1 MQSDQLIKKA
11 GLSLTEARK
20 LILDI
25 FISSP
30 AALSHHDIE
39 NLMPEGFDRV
49 TVYRTL
55 QTFVQKGIVHHV
67 PTTDNTILYALCK
80 EECQTGHHHD
90 NHVHFICT
98 SCQTTNCLEE
108 VTVPLVRLPKGFELK
123 KAAMVIEGICDT
135 CNN

>member
-80 EECQTGHHHD
+80 DECQTGHHHD

>member
-30 AALSHHDIE
+30 TALSHNDIE

-80 EECQTGHHHD
+80 EECQSGHHHD

-108 VTVPLVRLPKGFELK
+108 VTVPLVRLPKGFQLK
-123 KAAMVIEGICDT
+123 KAEMVIEGICDA

>member
-1 MQSDQLIKKA
+1 MQSHQLIKKA

-25 FISSP
+25 FLGSS

-39 NLMPEGFDRV
+39 SRMPEGFDRV

-55 QTFVQKGIVHHV
+55 QTFVQNGIIHHV

-80 EECQTGHHHD
+80 EECESGHHHD
-90 NHVHFICT
+90 NHVHFVCT

-108 VTVPLVRLPKGFELK
+108 VTVPVVNLPKGFRLSQAE
-123 KAAMVIEGICDT
+123 MVVKGICDA

>member
-1 MQSDQLIKKA
+1 MQSHQLIKKA

-25 FISSP
+25 FLEST

-39 NLMPEGFDRV
+39 SRMPEGFDRV

-55 QTFVQKGIVHHV
+55 QTFVQKAIIHHV

-80 EECQTGHHHD
+80 EECESGHHHD
-90 NHVHFICT
+90 NHVHFVCT

-108 VTVPLVRLPKGFELK
+108 VIVPVVNLPKGFRLTQAE
-123 KAAMVIEGICDT
+123 MVVKGICDA

>member
-30 AALSHHDIE
+30 TALSHNDIE
-39 NLMPEGFDRV
+39 NLMPEGIDRV

-80 EECQTGHHHD
+80 EECQSGHHHD
-90 NHVHFICT
+90 NHVHFLCT

-108 VTVPLVRLPKGFELK
+108 VTVPLVRLPNGFQLK
-123 KAAMVIEGICDT
+123 KAAMVIEGICDA

>member
-11 GLSLTEARK
+11 GLSLTESRK

-55 QTFVQKGIVHHV
+55 QTFVQKGIIHQV
-67 PTTDNTILYALCK
+67 PTTDNTTLYALCK
-80 EECQTGHHHD
+80 EECQSGHHHD

>member
-1 MQSDQLIKKA
+1 MQSEQLIKKA

-25 FISSP
+25 FINSP
-30 AALSHHDIE
+30 AALAHHDIE
-39 NLMPEGFDRV
+39 CLMPEGFDRV

-55 QTFVQKGIVHHV
+55 QTFVQKGIIHHV

-80 EECQTGHHHD
+80 EACESGHHHD

-98 SCQTTNCLEE
+98 TCQTTNCLEE
-108 VTVPLVRLPKGFELK
+108 VTVPMIKLPKGFRLTQAE
-123 KAAMVIEGICDT
+123 MVVKGICNT
-135 CNN
+135 CSN

>member
-1 MQSDQLIKKA
+1 MQSEQLIKKA
-11 GLSLTEARK
+11 GLNLTEARK

-30 AALSHHDIE
+30 AALAHHDIE
-39 NLMPEGFDRV
+39 CLMPEGFDRV

-55 QTFVQKGIVHHV
+55 QTFVQKGIIHHV

-80 EECQTGHHHD
+80 EACESGHHHD

-98 SCQTTNCLEE
+98 TCQTTNCLEE
-108 VTVPLVRLPKGFELK
+108 VTVPMIKLPKGFRLTQAE
-123 KAAMVIEGICDT
+123 MVVKGICNT
-135 CNN
+135 CSN